1 MIVYLQMIIFM
12 ITSYIEE
19 IWLLLKQK
27 EEDMYS
33 RVKRVRKQVKRNMY
47 GVPVDESETENTEE
61 EEGDDDDDDD
71 EEGKGN

>member
-1 MIVYLQMIIFM
+1 M
-12 ITSYIEE
+12 
-19 IWLLLKQK
+19 LKQK